1 MIDVKIMAR
10 FLRRRRFKHTFFNLY
25 SQERQKTSH
34 GRKTSKNLPSSCSD
48 SCAFAPRPSLQP
60 SFERNRLTVVC
71 RAQIAPSFNTDR
83 IGEEAH
89 GTVGKSRVDPAS
101 MPASSGKSERLNRRS
116 AHGAGKV
123 GVGYVDTLSDSCFCN
138 IGVFGIRSAVRS
150 KKSPCAAEG

>member
-1 MIDVKIMAR
+1 MLNEKSQSLHISVQQRNLESSSSKSLSNIAMIVVKIMAR

-34 GRKTSKNLPSSCSD
+34 GRKTSKNLPSSCHD

-71 RAQIAPSFNTDR
+71 RAQIAPGFNTDR
-83 IGEEAH
+83 IGEEAY

-101 MPASSGKSERLNRRS
+101 MPASSGKSERFNR
-116 AHGAGKV
+116 
-123 GVGYVDTLSDSCFCN
+123 
-138 IGVFGIRSAVRS
+138 
-150 KKSPCAAEG
+150 